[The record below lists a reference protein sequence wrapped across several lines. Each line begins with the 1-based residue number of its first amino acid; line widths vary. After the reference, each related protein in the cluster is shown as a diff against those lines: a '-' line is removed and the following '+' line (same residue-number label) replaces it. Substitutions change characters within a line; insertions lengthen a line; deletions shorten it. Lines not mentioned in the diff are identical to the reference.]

1 MKKLYFEVSAEALAA
16 VALFHGMPLHD
27 RKILADKCRGRRF
40 PANHLITSH
49 DDIDNDVY
57 FILSGGVRIAIASFS
72 GREITFR
79 DQCAGEMFGELA
91 ALDNRPRST
100 RVLALAET
108 RAAVMSAENFMW
120 ALQLY
125 PEMMNRTL
133 KRLSMLVRL
142 LSHRVLE
149 FSSLNVRSRIHV
161 ELLRLALREDPAVN
175 QAMISPAPKHVDLAS
190 RISTHREAITREM
203 NQLASSGVI
212 RKDNN
217 RLVINDVTRLETM
230 VMDVAGVYVQD
241 AGTDQRD
248 APAAPYRRGRNG
260 GK

>member
-1 MKKLYFEVSAEALAA
+1 MKNLYFDVSAEALSA
-16 VALFHGMPLHD
+16 VALFHGLPLHD

-72 GREITFR
+72 GKEITFR

-91 ALDNRPRST
+91 ALDNKPRST
-100 RVLALAET
+100 RVVATAET
-108 RAAVMSAENFMW
+108 RAAVMSAENFLW

-125 PEMMNRTL
+125 PEVMNRTL
-133 KRLSMLVRL
+133 ARLSTLVRL

-149 FSSLNVRSRIHV
+149 FSSLNVKSRIHA
-161 ELLRLALREDPAVN
+161 ELLRLALRDDPRIN
-175 QAMISPAPKHVDLAS
+175 QAMISPAPKHVDIAS

-217 RLVINDVTRLETM
+217 GLIINDVTRLETM
-230 VMDVAGVYVQD
+230 VMDAAGVYTQGNG
-241 AGTDQRD
+241 ADQRG
-248 APAAPYRRGRNG
+248 APSAPRRRGRNG
-260 GK
+260 NK